1 MNTLSLG
8 GTLTP
13 GYASSLDKRAAKAGV
28 TLEQR
33 LADETLNIPL
43 KKYGTPDEVAAAVE
57 GLLSAF
63 SDHITGVN
71 ILHDGGFTR
80 AYLACLKLPAPH
92 SWCWWGEF
100 GRRPTGQRSPR
111 LPSRTVCYVIDSL
124 LRPFLLAASIFYS

>member
-13 GYASSLDKRAAKAGV
+13 SYASSLDKRAAKAGV

-33 LADETLNIPL
+33 LADETSNIPL

-80 AYLACLKLPAPH
+80 AY
-92 SWCWWGEF
+92 
-100 GRRPTGQRSPR
+100 
-111 LPSRTVCYVIDSL
+111 
-124 LRPFLLAASIFYS
+124 

>member
-33 LADETLNIPL
+33 LADETSNIPL

-63 SDHITGVN
+63 SDHITGVD

-80 AYLACLKLPAPH
+80 AY
-92 SWCWWGEF
+92 
-100 GRRPTGQRSPR
+100 
-111 LPSRTVCYVIDSL
+111 
-124 LRPFLLAASIFYS
+124 

>member
-13 GYASSLDKRAAKAGV
+13 GYASALDKRAAKAGV

-33 LADETLNIPL
+33 LADETSNIPL

-80 AYLACLKLPAPH
+80 AY
-92 SWCWWGEF
+92 
-100 GRRPTGQRSPR
+100 
-111 LPSRTVCYVIDSL
+111 
-124 LRPFLLAASIFYS
+124 